1 MPPRPSSINCQKSDN
16 KTVKGETVTFN
27 CWSNLVFRIVM
38 YTISTFKLVEF
49 FLFSLAFKY
58 RRSSG
63 RDQQKK
69 WSHLELVAHESFHI
83 RVKLDICNSSRNHD
97 YQEPITRSVQLPH
110 IPLTAFSQTD
120 LYHFSLNLPRI
131 QTPT

>member
-58 RRSSG
+58 VEALVVITKKSG
-63 RDQQKK
+63 C
-69 WSHLELVAHESFHI
+69 S
-83 RVKLDICNSSRNHD
+83 
-97 YQEPITRSVQLPH
+97 
-110 IPLTAFSQTD
+110 
-120 LYHFSLNLPRI
+120 
-131 QTPT
+131 